1 MMLNHRFAAFNDDH
15 LNISNP
21 ETNQSTRP
29 NSLPIVGNDS
39 TGEISLAI
47 SSSSQPNVFAL
58 VGKELKLISPLDRD
72 HQDISSV
79 ILQVKILD
87 RSGPMLFI
95 RVTQLSIYFINLTF
109 SSSIQVSCTNLGS
122 GRRRNIPVIVR
133 ISDINDN
140 PPVFRNSSYRAI
152 VPEVMHLSLFPSLC
166 FPLVESRPNKQTAR
180 RETVS
185 ERPVEYFSLRK

>member
-1 MMLNHRFAAFNDDH
+1 METGQSNVILDVEESRGQRKSLTIYTALMMLNDRFAAFNDDL

-95 RVTQLSIYFINLTF
+95 RVTQLSII
-109 SSSIQVSCTNLGS
+109 IHE
-122 GRRRNIPVIVR
+122 
-133 ISDINDN
+133 
-140 PPVFRNSSYRAI
+140 PVFFFI
-152 VPEVMHLSLFPSLC
+152 HPGIMHQF
-166 FPLVESRPNKQTAR
+166 R
-180 RETVS
+180 
-185 ERPVEYFSLRK
+185 